1 MIAGNLVSQ
10 VLIPARTSDTGQD
23 ALNTMNEFNI
33 RHLPIVNNTELLG
46 VVSQDDILNHD
57 AKEPVGSYNLS
68 LIKAYVSD
76 QDHIYD
82 IIKLMIENQLTI
94 VPVVDHEKNYMGMVT
109 EKDLLQFFARS
120 ASFTE
125 PGSIIVLEVNRRDY
139 SLAEISRIVEGEN
152 AAILSS
158 FVTSNLESVNVDVTL
173 KINKQDLQSIISTF
187 ERFDYKVK
195 GTFHEDTF
203 TENLKERYDSFMSY
217 LNV

>member
-1 MIAGNLVSQ
+1 MIAGNLITQMLTPV
-10 VLIPARTSDTGQD
+10 RTSDSGQD
-23 ALNTMNEFNI
+23 ALNLMSEFNV

-46 VVSQDDILNHD
+46 VVSQEDILNHD

-68 LIKAYVSD
+68 LIRAYVND

-82 IIKLMIENQLTI
+82 IIKLLIENQLTI
-94 VPVVDHEKNYMGMVT
+94 VPVVDAENNYVGMVT
-109 EKDLLQFFARS
+109 EKDLLQFFARA

-125 PGSIIVLEVNRRDY
+125 PGSILVLEVNRRDY
-139 SLAEISRIVEGEN
+139 SMAEMARIVEGEN

-187 ERFDYKVK
+187 ERFSYKVK
-195 GTFHEDTF
+195 ATFHEDSYL
-203 TENLKERYDSFMSY
+203 EDLQERYDSFMSY

>member
-1 MIAGNLVSQ
+1 MIAGNLISKM
-10 VLIPARTSDTGQD
+10 LIPVRTSDTGQD
-23 ALNTMNEFNI
+23 ALNSMNEFNI
-33 RHLPIVNNTELLG
+33 QHLPIVNNTELLG
-46 VVSQDDILNHD
+46 VISQDDILNHD

-68 LIKAYVSD
+68 LIRAYVND

-82 IIKLMIENQLTI
+82 IIKLLIENQLTI
-94 VPVVDHEKNYMGMVT
+94 VPVVDSDNNYLGMVT
-109 EKDLLQFFARS
+109 ERDLLQYFSRS

-125 PGSIIVLEVNRRDY
+125 PGSILVLEVNRRDY
-139 SLAEISRIVEGEN
+139 SLAEMSRIVEGEN

-187 ERFDYKVK
+187 ERFSYKVK
-195 GTFHEDTF
+195 ATFHEDTF
-203 TENLKERYDSFMSY
+203 MENLKERYDSFMSY

>member
-1 MIAGNLVSQ
+1 MIAGNLITQILTPV
-10 VLIPARTSDTGQD
+10 RTSDTGQD
-23 ALNTMNEFNI
+23 ALNIMNEFNV

-46 VVSQDDILNHD
+46 VITQDDILNHN
-57 AKEPVGSYNLS
+57 AKEPVGAYDLS
-68 LIKAYVSD
+68 LIRAYIND

-82 IIKLMIENQLTI
+82 IIKLLIENQLTI
-94 VPVVDHEKNYMGMVT
+94 VPVVDADNNYIGMVT

-125 PGSIIVLEVNRRDY
+125 PGSILVLEVNRRDY
-139 SLAEISRIVEGEN
+139 SLAEMSRIVEGEN

-195 GTFHEDTF
+195 ATFHEDTF
-203 TENLKERYDSFMSY
+203 MENLKERYDSFMSY